1 MYEGMSCPLHACSV
15 FLKLHLHLEVVC
27 KTVVTAE
34 CNMRLL
40 FVFSDFV
47 LALEMFVLRE
57 GTWVRV
63 VTSLTVWATY
73 WMAQT
78 MLLTGL
84 VL

>member
-1 MYEGMSCPLHACSV
+1 MVAGLGIAGLSMPFVDPVWL
-15 FLKLHLHLEVVC
+15 VVIGG
-27 KTVVTAE
+27 
-34 CNMRLL
+34 LL

-73 WMAQT
+73 WMDRDCF
-78 MLLTGL
+78 LG
-84 VL
+84 